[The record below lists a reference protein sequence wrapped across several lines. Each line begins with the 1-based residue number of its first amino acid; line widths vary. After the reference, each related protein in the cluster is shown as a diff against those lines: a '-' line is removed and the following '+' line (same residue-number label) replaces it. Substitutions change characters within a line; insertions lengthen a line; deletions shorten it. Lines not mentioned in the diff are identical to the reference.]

1 MYDIEEVYKEHYRIV
16 YKYLMCLT
24 NNADLS
30 EELTQET
37 FYKMIKKIDTFKGKA
52 KISVWLCEIAK
63 NLYFDELRKNRK
75 RKKVELDFNNIQ
87 SDLNIEEDFIEKEET
102 ENISKEIEKLNEEI
116 RRVIFLRLNSDMS
129 FKEIGQVL
137 GGNVKF
143 FNGASRLSVH
153 LKDVLEES
161 NLISKNQKQ
170 GKIEFIDSLGKK
182 EKEERFYKFLEEG
195 KL

>member
-52 KISVWLCEIAK
+52 KISVWLCEITK
-63 NLYFDELRKNRK
+63 NLYFDELRKNKR

-87 SDLNIEEDFIEKEET
+87 SDSNLEEDYIEKEET
-102 ENISKEIEKLNEEI
+102 ENLSKEIEKLDEDI
-116 RRVIFLRLNSDMS
+116 KRVIFLRLNSDMS

-137 GGNVKF
+137 GKTETWARVNFYRGKQKVK
-143 FNGASRLSVH
+143 
-153 LKDVLEES
+153 
-161 NLISKNQKQ
+161 
-170 GKIEFIDSLGKK
+170 
-182 EKEERFYKFLEEG
+182 EG
-195 KL
+195 KENEKRL

>member
-52 KISVWLCEIAK
+52 KISVWLCKIAK

-102 ENISKEIEKLNEEI
+102 ENISKEIEKLDEEI

-137 GGNVKF
+137 GKTETWARVNFYRGKQKVK
-143 FNGASRLSVH
+143 
-153 LKDVLEES
+153 
-161 NLISKNQKQ
+161 
-170 GKIEFIDSLGKK
+170 
-182 EKEERFYKFLEEG
+182 EG
-195 KL
+195 KENEKRL

>member
-137 GGNVKF
+137 GKTETWARVNFYRGKQKVKEGEK
-143 FNGASRLSVH
+143 NGKRM
-153 LKDVLEES
+153 
-161 NLISKNQKQ
+161 
-170 GKIEFIDSLGKK
+170 
-182 EKEERFYKFLEEG
+182 
-195 KL
+195 

>member
-102 ENISKEIEKLNEEI
+102 ENISKEVEKLDEEI

-137 GGNVKF
+137 GKTETWARVNYDRRKQKVNEGEK
-143 FNGASRLSVH
+143 NGKRM
-153 LKDVLEES
+153 
-161 NLISKNQKQ
+161 
-170 GKIEFIDSLGKK
+170 
-182 EKEERFYKFLEEG
+182 
-195 KL
+195 

>member
-37 FYKMIKKIDTFKGKA
+37 FYKMIKKIDKFKGKA

-102 ENISKEIEKLNEEI
+102 ENISKEIEKLDEEI

-137 GGNVKF
+137 GKTETWARVNFYRGKQKVKEGEK
-143 FNGASRLSVH
+143 NGKRM
-153 LKDVLEES
+153 
-161 NLISKNQKQ
+161 
-170 GKIEFIDSLGKK
+170 
-182 EKEERFYKFLEEG
+182 
-195 KL
+195 

>member
-37 FYKMIKKIDTFKGKA
+37 FYKMIKKIDKFKGKA

-102 ENISKEIEKLNEEI
+102 ENISKEVEKLDEEI

-137 GGNVKF
+137 GKTETWARVNFYRGKQKVKEGEK
-143 FNGASRLSVH
+143 NGKRM
-153 LKDVLEES
+153 
-161 NLISKNQKQ
+161 
-170 GKIEFIDSLGKK
+170 
-182 EKEERFYKFLEEG
+182 
-195 KL
+195 

>member
-63 NLYFDELRKNRK
+63 NLYFDELRKNKR

-87 SDLNIEEDFIEKEET
+87 SDSNLEEDYIEKEET
-102 ENISKEIEKLNEEI
+102 ENLSKEIEKLDEDI
-116 RRVIFLRLNSDMS
+116 KRVIFLRLNSDMS

-137 GGNVKF
+137 GKTETWARVNFYRGKQKVK
-143 FNGASRLSVH
+143 
-153 LKDVLEES
+153 
-161 NLISKNQKQ
+161 
-170 GKIEFIDSLGKK
+170 
-182 EKEERFYKFLEEG
+182 EG
-195 KL
+195 KENEKRL

>member
-75 RKKVELDFNNIQ
+75 RKKVELDFNNVQ

-102 ENISKEIEKLNEEI
+102 ENISKEIEKLDEEI

-137 GGNVKF
+137 GKTETWARVNFYRGKQKVK
-143 FNGASRLSVH
+143 
-153 LKDVLEES
+153 
-161 NLISKNQKQ
+161 
-170 GKIEFIDSLGKK
+170 
-182 EKEERFYKFLEEG
+182 EG
-195 KL
+195 KENEKRL

>member
-63 NLYFDELRKNRK
+63 NLYFDELRKNKR

-87 SDLNIEEDFIEKEET
+87 SDSNLEEDYIEKEET
-102 ENISKEIEKLNEEI
+102 ENLSKEIEKLDEDI
-116 RRVIFLRLNSDMS
+116 KRVIFLRLNSDMS

-137 GGNVKF
+137 GKTERWARVNFYRGKQKVK
-143 FNGASRLSVH
+143 
-153 LKDVLEES
+153 
-161 NLISKNQKQ
+161 
-170 GKIEFIDSLGKK
+170 
-182 EKEERFYKFLEEG
+182 EG
-195 KL
+195 KENEKRL

>member
-102 ENISKEIEKLNEEI
+102 ENISKEVEKLDEEI

-137 GGNVKF
+137 GKTETWARVNFYRGKQKVK
-143 FNGASRLSVH
+143 
-153 LKDVLEES
+153 
-161 NLISKNQKQ
+161 
-170 GKIEFIDSLGKK
+170 
-182 EKEERFYKFLEEG
+182 EG
-195 KL
+195 KENEKRL